1 MDSKIVTSQEIN
13 ARLSHWREEEKKAL
27 DLLNIVGDLRF
38 DQAVE
43 LLLFRRTI
51 YDCRPSEVLNNHKF
65 VKNYAPVDLFID
77 LTLSITRYIAD
88 MKIKPSRIDIGTL
101 ATEWLSQ
108 QKRFN
113 DLTDFLEA
121 RLGSFRL
128 ENEQRLES
136 RDVVLYGF
144 GRIGR
149 LACRRLIEMTG
160 RGEQLCLKAIVLR
173 AKIKD
178 NPAAELKKRA
188 NLLRMDSVHGAFPGI
203 VEVDAEHQSLII
215 NGQMVKVIFASHP
228 SDIDYTRFGIQNA
241 LVIDNTG
248 AWRDREG
255 LSQHLR
261 LGVDKVL
268 FTAPGKGIP
277 NIVHGVNHQDV
288 DPESEKVYCAASCT
302 TNAIAPILNVVH
314 DQFGIERGHIESIHS
329 YTSSQNL
336 LDNFH
341 KKPRRGR
348 AAAVNMVITSTGAAS
363 AIAKVIPDLSGILT
377 GSAIR
382 VPTPNVS
389 LAILSLDLKNE
400 TSAERINKAIQ
411 EAAYHG
417 SLVEQIQYS
426 INEDFVSSDVV
437 GSTAT
442 SVFDAPSTKVTADG
456 KKATMYVW
464 YDNEFGYTCQVLRL
478 AKYLAQVRRHTYY

>member
-1 MDSKIVTSQEIN
+1 MDSKTLTNQEIN

-27 DLLNIVGDLRF
+27 DLLNLVGDLRF
-38 DQAVE
+38 DNAVE
-43 LLLFRRTI
+43 LLLFRRDI
-51 YDCRPSEVLNNHKF
+51 YDCRPSEVLNNHKY
-65 VKNYAPVDLFID
+65 VQNYAPYDLSID
-77 LTLSITRYIAD
+77 LTLAITRSISE
-88 MKIKPSRIDIGTL
+88 MHIKPSRIDIGTL

-108 QKRFN
+108 QHNFSQLK
-113 DLTDFLEA
+113 DFLET
-121 RLGSFRL
+121 RIGSFRL
-128 ENEQRLES
+128 ENEDRLDS
-136 RDVVLYGF
+136 RNVVLYGF

-178 NPAAELKKRA
+178 NPAAELEKRA

-203 VEVDAEHQSLII
+203 VETDPQHQSLII
-215 NGQMVKVIFASHP
+215 NGQMVKMIFANHP
-228 SDIDYTRFGIQNA
+228 SEIDYTKYGIQNA
-241 LVIDNTG
+241 LLIDNTG
-248 AWRDREG
+248 VWRDREG
-255 LSQHLR
+255 LGGHLR
-261 LGVDKVL
+261 PGIDKVL
-268 FTAPGKGIP
+268 FTAPGRGIP
-277 NIVHGVNHQDV
+277 NIVHGVNHQEI
-288 DPESEKVYCAASCT
+288 DPEQEKVYCAASCT

-314 DQFGIERGHIESIHS
+314 QRFGIESGHIESIHS

-363 AIAKVIPDLSGILT
+363 AIAKVIPDLAGILT

-389 LAILSLDLKNE
+389 LAILSLNVQ
-400 TSAERINKAIQ
+400 SATDAGSINKAIQ

-417 SLVEQIQYS
+417 DLVEQIQYS

-437 GSTAT
+437 GS
-442 SVFDAPSTKVTADG
+442 
-456 KKATMYVW
+456 
-464 YDNEFGYTCQVLRL
+464 
-478 AKYLAQVRRHTYY
+478 